1 MTRMA
6 ARRRLPIEVDVAAA
20 ARLVLAS
27 YLDFLGRPVPE
38 EEKGDSK
45 AFAARHAAA
54 RSALAHLGEL
64 EKLAEGTCNEAQ
76 QRAVGDILAEARRHL
91 ASVPHDEKE
100 SPDGE
105 AGGDA

>member
-1 MTRMA
+1 MA
-6 ARRRLPIEVDVAAA
+6 TKRRLPIEIDVAAA

-54 RSALAHLGEL
+54 RSALAHLEQL
-64 EKLAEGTCNEAQ
+64 EKLAERNCDEAQ
-76 QRAVGDILAEARRHL
+76 QQAVSDILTEARRQLVTAHL
-91 ASVPHDEKE
+91 EEKE
-100 SPDGE
+100 DVDGDT
-105 AGGDA
+105 GGDA

>member
-1 MTRMA
+1 MA
-6 ARRRLPIEVDVAAA
+6 AKRRLPIEVDVAAA

-54 RSALAHLGEL
+54 RAALSHLEQID
-64 EKLAEGTCNEAQ
+64 KLAERHGDEAQ
-76 QRAVGDILAEARRHL
+76 QRTVGDILAEARRHL
-91 ASVPHDEKE
+91 AATPFNEQEEPED
-100 SPDGE
+100 D

>member
-1 MTRMA
+1 MA
-6 ARRRLPIEVDVAAA
+6 TKRRLPIEIGVAAA

-54 RSALAHLGEL
+54 RSALAHLEQL
-64 EKLAEGTCNEAQ
+64 EKLAERNCDEAQ
-76 QRAVGDILAEARRHL
+76 QQAVSDILAEARRQLVTAHL
-91 ASVPHDEKE
+91 EEKE
-100 SPDGE
+100 DVDGDT
-105 AGGDA
+105 GGDA

>member
-6 ARRRLPIEVDVAAA
+6 AKRRLPIEVDVAAA

-45 AFAARHAAA
+45 AFAGRHAAA
-54 RSALAHLGEL
+54 RSALAHLEQI
-64 EKLAEGTCNEAQ
+64 EKRAEGSGDEAQ
-76 QRAVGDILAEARRHL
+76 HRAVSDILAEARRHI
-91 ASVPHDEKE
+91 AAEPTDE
-100 SPDGE
+100 
-105 AGGDA
+105 

>member
-1 MTRMA
+1 VTRMA
-6 ARRRLPIEVDVAAA
+6 AKRRLPIEVDVAAA

-54 RSALAHLGEL
+54 RSALAHLAEL
-64 EKLAEGTCNEAQ
+64 EKLAERHCDEAQ
-76 QRAVGDILAEARRHL
+76 QQAVGDILAEARRRL
-91 ASVPHDEKE
+91 AAIPLDEKE
-100 SPDGE
+100 DLDGD

>member
-1 MTRMA
+1 MA
-6 ARRRLPIEVDVAAA
+6 TKRRLPIEVDVAAA
-20 ARLVLAS
+20 ARLVLDS
-27 YLDFLGRPVPE
+27 YLDFLSRPVPE

-54 RSALAHLGEL
+54 RSALAHLEQL
-64 EKLAEGTCNEAQ
+64 EKRAEGHSDEAQ

-91 ASVPHDEKE
+91 AAAPPDEKE
-100 SPDGE
+100 SPDGD